1 MRTLAIWQDVLK
13 DDLESRPAPSVDY
26 IPGCF
31 IESEIKGPAI
41 HKYRSLL
48 EKNNTPFSPALGSA
62 APSRRLWN
70 YLVRQEAVQDIFIR
84 AVFGKRKVSS
94 TIETTT
100 VYSSASSVV
109 GGDTGTPG
117 KNLL

>member
-1 MRTLAIWQDVLK
+1 MRTLAIWQDILK
-13 DDLESRPAPSVDY
+13 DNLESRPSPSVDY

-31 IESEIKGPAI
+31 VETEIKGPAI

-70 YLVRQEAVQDIFIR
+70 FLVRQEPVQDIFIR
-84 AVFGKRKVSS
+84 AVFGKRKVTPNIYESS
-94 TIETTT
+94 TAF
-100 VYSSASSVV
+100 SSASSVA
-109 GGDTGTPG
+109 GDTGTPG
-117 KNLL
+117 GMFC